1 MPSNQFKN
9 KHVVVVGLGLLGG
22 GVATTNWLLDH
33 GARVTVTDLKNR
45 DQLLPSVTKIEA
57 HMKRVAR
64 DGASYEKMKASLSW
78 ELGGHAEQLMDRAD
92 IVVVNPDVSIRHALI
107 ARALKRGVPVYNEGT
122 LFFDAWSKPI
132 IGVTGTRGKTTTATW
147 THHLIGSSVLTG
159 NSVVKPFCAAL
170 DERSHATHAIA
181 ELSSFVLELFPYASA
196 VPRIAVITNLH
207 RDHLNRHRTMDEYA
221 AAKANIFS
229 HQTSRD
235 HLIVNADNEWTERF
249 LSREPASAVHQVS
262 MSPLLVGVMGAW
274 YEDGAIVHRTKKG
287 TSVALALPGFLEQWG
302 EHNVRNLL
310 CASLA
315 AHLAGT
321 SWDAIQR
328 KIATLPQVQ
337 YRQEPVYRDAQLTI
351 INDTTATSPEGGIV
365 ALRRWGGPNCILI
378 CGGTDR
384 DLAYHEWARE
394 VRAHIRRTNL
404 VFLSGTATRKMRA
417 SLGVFARGVRAYDNL
432 EAAVSAARSRA
443 CTYVHA
449 VILFSPSAKS
459 FELFAN
465 EFDRGQQFNV
475 LVARST

>member
-1 MPSNQFKN
+1 MSLNQFKN

-45 DQLLPSVTKIEA
+45 DQLLPSVKKIEA

-64 DGASYEKMKASLSW
+64 DGAAYEKMKASLSW

-107 ARALKRGVPVYNEGT
+107 VRALKRGVPVYNEGT

-132 IGVTGTRGKTTTATW
+132 IGITGTRGKTTTATW
-147 THHLIGSSVLTG
+147 THHLMGTSVLTG
-159 NSVVKPFCAAL
+159 NSIVKPFCAAL
-170 DERSHATHAIA
+170 DERSRATHAVA
-181 ELSSFVLELFPYASA
+181 ELSSFVLELFPYASSA
-196 VPRIAVITNLH
+196 PRVAVITNIY
-207 RDHLNRHRTMDEYA
+207 RDHLNRHRTMEEYA

-229 HQTSRD
+229 HQTAHD
-235 HLIVNADNEWTERF
+235 FLIVNADNEWTQWLLRH
-249 LSREPASAVHQVS
+249 EPASAVYQVS
-262 MSPLLVGVMGAW
+262 MSPLPVGTMGAW

-287 TSVALALPGFLEQWG
+287 PSVVLALPGFLEQWG
-302 EHNVRNLL
+302 EHNMRNLL

-321 SWDAIQR
+321 SWEAIQQ
-328 KIATLPQVQ
+328 KIPTLPQVQ
-337 YRQEPVYRDAQLTI
+337 YRQELVYRDAQVTI
-351 INDTTATSPEGGIV
+351 VNDTTATSPEGGIAAV
-365 ALRRWGGPNCILI
+365 RRWGGPNCILI

-384 DLAYHEWARE
+384 DLVYHEWARE
-394 VRAHIRRTNL
+394 VRAHIRRTNMI
-404 VFLSGTATRKMRA
+404 FLSGSATRKMRA
-417 SLGVFARGVRAYDNL
+417 SLGAYARGVRAYSNL
-432 EAAVSAARSRA
+432 ESALHAAQKRA

-465 EFDRGQQFNV
+465 EFDRGQQFNA
-475 LVARST
+475 LVGQFT